1 MKRAANTLFYS
12 LLAASVAAH
21 LVLLWL
27 LPYSPLRPPPPV
39 RRIFPV
45 RLLERTIPAP
55 VAPARARAPA
65 RKPSMAQTPAPEP
78 ALPVPP
84 PQPAP
89 AVQEPEPAPA
99 TLVEFP
105 EAAVAAVELAAPAAA
120 EGPAAAVSVSGSGD
134 AAEAQA
140 GAEIAAYQAML
151 SALRSRIERDIRYP
165 GIARANG
172 WQGTVLLVARM
183 DGGGHL
189 LGTLVRRSSG
199 YETLDRAA
207 ASLLR
212 KIMKGA
218 PVPNPLRQP
227 VSIEIPIVYELRN

>member
-1 MKRAANTLFYS
+1 MKRAANSLFYS

-21 LVLLWL
+21 LFLLWL
-27 LPYSPLRPPPPV
+27 LPYSPLRPPPQPV

-55 VAPARARAPA
+55 VAPARARAPT
-65 RKPSMAQTPAPEP
+65 RKSSIAQAPAPEP
-78 ALPVPP
+78 ELPVPP
-84 PQPAP
+84 PEPAP
-89 AVQEPEPAPA
+89 VVQEPEPAPA
-99 TLVEFP
+99 
-105 EAAVAAVELAAPAAA
+105 AAAIEEQATPPAA
-120 EGPAAAVSVSGSGD
+120 EGPPAAVSVSVRGGGDGD

>member
-1 MKRAANTLFYS
+1 MKRAANSLFYT
-12 LLAASVAAH
+12 LLGVSAAAH

-27 LPYSPLRPPPPV
+27 LPYSPLRPPPQPV

-65 RKPSMAQTPAPEP
+65 HKSSTIHT
-78 ALPVPP
+78 PVPP

-89 AVQEPEPAPA
+89 VVQEPEPAPETA
-99 TLVEFP
+99 VEFAGAAAATP
-105 EAAVAAVELAAPAAA
+105 EPAVHAAA
-120 EGPAAAVSVSGSGD
+120 EGPPAAVSASGGD
-134 AAEAQA
+134 DASEAQA
-140 GAEIAAYQAML
+140 GAEVAAYQAML

-172 WQGTVLLVARM
+172 WQGTVLLVARL

-189 LGTLVRRSSG
+189 LETLVRRSSG

-212 KIMKGA
+212 RVTKGA
-218 PVPNPLRQP
+218 PVSNPLGRP
-227 VSIEIPIVYELRN
+227 VSIEIPILYELRN